1 MPALAP
7 RGSASVRP
15 RGRGSTAPPAVDT
28 TSGLRGGLCLPVMS
42 TRGGN
47 VNRKNLELRVARFSA
62 LAATAAAAAFVGALS
77 AHSLTGVLGTGDAH
91 AAPAA
96 RQETIRTL
104 AEKVRK
110 LGFEVSLLRF
120 SVGALKTGLPGLY
133 LSPQET
139 YSRLQN
145 LDSRVTAICR
155 NRTVVTSV
163 FQSYSGQV
171 TTTTVTC

>member
-1 MPALAP
+1 MN
-7 RGSASVRP
+7 SK
-15 RGRGSTAPPAVDT
+15 T
-28 TSGLRGGLCLPVMS
+28 
-42 TRGGN
+42 
-47 VNRKNLELRVARFSA
+47 LELRVARFSA